1 MTNCAAATSIPL
13 ALYGTRR
20 KSENYSFRL
29 ENLFLREYNN
39 GRKGSQEVRNLKK
52 YIVEFGMG
60 TDFHGQDVTKA
71 AKKAA
76 KDAISRSCLC
86 GLEQVLGLTDFKNQ
100 VFIRATV
107 AVTRPDEVD
116 CAAVAEIFPV
126 GTVEVIAVQ
135 GGLRCDGLCI
145 PAFGDCDE
153 SIEAAVAAVEV
164 YVRD

>member
-1 MTNCAAATSIPL
+1 M
-13 ALYGTRR
+13 
-20 KSENYSFRL
+20 
-29 ENLFLREYNN
+29 
-39 GRKGSQEVRNLKK
+39 KK
-52 YIVEFGMG
+52 YIVEFGLG

-86 GLEQVLGLTDFKNQ
+86 GLEDVLGLTDFKRQ

-107 AVTRPDEVD
+107 AVSRPEQVD
-116 CAAVAEIFPV
+116 CKAVAAEFPV
-126 GTVEVIAVQ
+126 GTVEVVPVA

-145 PAFGDCDE
+145 PEFGDCDK

-164 YVRD
+164 YVDV

>member
-1 MTNCAAATSIPL
+1 M
-13 ALYGTRR
+13 R
-20 KSENYSFRL
+20 KF
-29 ENLFLREYNN
+29 
-39 GRKGSQEVRNLKK
+39 
-52 YIVEFGMG
+52 IVEFGMG

-86 GLEQVLGLTDFKNQ
+86 GLDEVLELTDFKTQ

-107 AVTRPDEVD
+107 AVTRPEEVD
-116 CAAVAEIFPV
+116 CAAVAEVFPV
-126 GTVEVIAVQ
+126 GTVEAVPVQ

-145 PAFGDCDE
+145 PAFGDCDK

-164 YVRD
+164 YIRD

>member
-1 MTNCAAATSIPL
+1 M
-13 ALYGTRR
+13 
-20 KSENYSFRL
+20 
-29 ENLFLREYNN
+29 
-39 GRKGSQEVRNLKK
+39 KK
-52 YIVEFGMG
+52 YIVEFGLG

-76 KDAISRSCLC
+76 KDAISKSCLC
-86 GLEQVLGLTDFKNQ
+86 GLEQVLGLTDFKRQ

-107 AVTRPDEVD
+107 AVTRPQDVDTQEV
-116 CAAVAEIFPV
+116 AGVFPV
-126 GTVEVIAVQ
+126 GTVEVVPVQ

-164 YVRD
+164 CVDV